1 MGNINLMGNIDLSII
16 FFSFL
21 LIASHSCQT
30 NMGWCKVVWVILYA
44 FTYLLWDI
52 WIIGLDNWIGIF
64 GSEATII
71 TTTNCGYLT
80 DITGGLCHS
89 NNLVGLKFAY
99 IWTGIFDRYDWWCIG
114 GHIAHIICF

>member
-1 MGNINLMGNIDLSII
+1 MGNINLMGNIDFSII
-16 FFSFL
+16 FFIFNCVSFMSDQYGMVQGSL
-21 LIASHSCQT
+21 GHLICFYIFV
-30 NMGWCKVVWVILYA
+30 MGY
-44 FTYLLWDI
+44 
-52 WIIGLDNWIGIF
+52 LDNWIGIF

-89 NNLVGLKFAY
+89 NNLYIFVVGLKFAY

-114 GHIAHIICF
+114 G

>member
-1 MGNINLMGNIDLSII
+1 MGNINLMGNIDLSIKFFI
-16 FFSFL
+16 FNCVSFMSDQYG
-21 LIASHSCQT
+21 IV
-30 NMGWCKVVWVILYA
+30 WIVWVILYA

-71 TTTNCGYLT
+71 TTTDCGYLT

-89 NNLVGLKFAY
+89 NNLYIFVVGLKFAY

-114 GHIAHIICF
+114 G